1 MRAQRLEDR
10 VVMVIGA
17 GSIGPGWGN
26 GKAAAVQAA
35 REGAKVIAVD
45 INGDAARETVQI
57 IHDEGREASPFE
69 GDATDSDTVQ
79 AMMEHA
85 IATYG
90 RLDVVHHNIGIVAL
104 GGPVELEEKD
114 WHRVLDINLT
124 SAFLVCKHALPLMEH
139 QGSGVIL
146 VTGSIAGIRYTGVPY
161 VSYSTTKA
169 AVAQLCQSVALQYAD
184 RGIRA
189 NCILPG
195 LMDTPMIYQGLKEGY
210 SATDQ
215 REMVEKRNTQCPTG
229 TMGDAW
235 DVANAMVFLASDEA
249 RYITGQNLVVDGG
262 ITCKM
267 A

>member
-69 GDATDSDTVQ
+69 GDATDSGTVQ
-79 AMMEHA
+79 AMVEHA

-124 SAFLVCKHALPLMEH
+124 SAFLVCKHALPVMER

-146 VTGSIAGIRYTGVPY
+146 GNRLHRGNPLHGCALRQLQRHQGCRGAALSERRAGVRRSWHT
-161 VSYSTTKA
+161 
-169 AVAQLCQSVALQYAD
+169 CQ
-184 RGIRA
+184 
-189 NCILPG
+189 
-195 LMDTPMIYQGLKEGY
+195 
-210 SATDQ
+210 
-215 REMVEKRNTQCPTG
+215 
-229 TMGDAW
+229 
-235 DVANAMVFLASDEA
+235 LASSRA
-249 RYITGQNLVVDGG
+249 
-262 ITCKM
+262 
-267 A
+267 